1 MRTAHPP
8 TQVIDLD
15 RESPE
20 STLTHVV
27 KQVSRSEARI
37 LVELQGVPVAAII
50 SAAELQRLSEFDRE
64 QDEQFSV
71 IDRVRTVFAGIP
83 DDEIEAETD
92 RILARIRA
100 STYTTDSDG

>member
-15 RESPE
+15 GESPE
-20 STLTHVV
+20 STLAHVV

-50 SAAELQRLSEFDRE
+50 SAAELRRFSAFDRE

-71 IDRVRTVFAGIP
+71 IDRVRTVFVGIP